1 MGDRPR
7 YVYVVA
13 GVMDFSANYDGVQL
27 IVSEKHGAHRTLV
40 GAQYELGQIL
50 SEAKRERDDLG
61 YELTDTG
68 LDIEYSDGTFE
79 EYHIYK
85 MLLN

>member
-1 MGDRPR
+1 MRERKR

-27 IVSEKHGAHRTLV
+27 VVNEKFGAHSSFS
-40 GAQYELGQIL
+40 GAQAELGKIL
-50 SEAKRERDDLG
+50 AEAMKERDDLG
-61 YELTDTG
+61 YELTQG
-68 LDIEYSDGTFE
+68 SLDIEYSDGTFE